1 MNTARHWIAA
11 LSVTFALSGLAF
23 AADDKKSTEK
33 KADAPKAAEK
43 KAEPAK
49 KEEPKKAEPAK
60 KPEAPKAEPKKE
72 EPKKAEPKKDDKKPA
87 DQPAAAAPGQVS
99 FVKDVAPILI
109 KNCMACH
116 GPRDPKG
123 QYQLHTYEAFAKSGE
138 SGEASVKPGK
148 PAESY
153 LYTLVASNDASDRMP
168 KDADPLKKEQIELI
182 KKWIEQGAKFDGPS
196 AKAELVQIVP
206 KQPHQSAPEK
216 YRVPVAVTAV
226 AFNPAGTELAVAGYH
241 EVTIWD
247 AAKGTLS
254 RRIGNV
260 DERVYGLAYSPD
272 GKTLAVASGT
282 PGQTGEIALYDP
294 ASGKLT
300 KSLAT
305 LGDVVFC
312 VAYNTAG
319 TKLAACAADRS
330 IRVFDVAKG
339 AQERLIEDHAD
350 WVMTVAF
357 DPEGNR
363 LVSGSRDKTS
373 KVFDLKTGEAVA
385 TFPGHSETVYCA
397 AFTADGKNVVSGGAD
412 KKVHTWNPADG
423 KAVGNVAGFGGDVYK
438 LVMRKDKFYTS
449 SGDKNGRQHELADRK
464 ILKTYAGVGDYAFA
478 LDQHE
483 ATKRVAVGGFDGQ
496 VVVFDLDK
504 DKDNVVAKFIA
515 APGYTPPAAS
525 AQAKK

>member
-1 MNTARHWIAA
+1 MNTTRTWFAG
-11 LSVTFALSGLAF
+11 LLVTLAVSGLAIG
-23 AADDKKSTEK
+23 ADDKKASEK
-33 KADAPKAAEK
+33 KPDAPKAAEK

-49 KEEPKKAEPAK
+49 SAAPAK
-60 KPEAPKAEPKKE
+60 KD
-72 EPKKAEPKKDDKKPA
+72 EPKKAEPKKEEKKPEA
-87 DQPAAAAPGQVS
+87 KPAEKKPEPAKPAAAAAPGQVS

-123 QYQLHTYEAFAKSGE
+123 QYQLHTHEAFAKSGE
-138 SGEASVKPGK
+138 SGEAAVKAGK
-148 PAESY
+148 PSESY
-153 LYTLVASNDASDRMP
+153 LFTLIASKDASDRMP
-168 KDADPLKKEQIELI
+168 KDADPLPPAQIELI
-182 KKWIEQGAKFDGPS
+182 RKWIEQGAKFDGPS

-206 KQPHQSAPEK
+206 KQPHQAAPEK

-226 AFNPAGTELAVAGYH
+226 AFNPAGSELAVAGYH

-247 AAKGTLS
+247 AAKGTLL

-282 PGQTGEIALYDP
+282 PGQTGEVALYDP
-294 ASGKLT
+294 ASGKQT

-312 VAYNTAG
+312 VAYNTVG

-357 DPEGNR
+357 DAEGNR

-385 TFPGHSETVYCA
+385 TYPGHSETVYTA
-397 AFTADGKNVVSGGAD
+397 AFTADGKQVVSGGGD

-423 KAVGNVAGFGGDVYK
+423 KQVGNLGGFGGDVYK

-449 SGDKNGRQHELADRK
+449 SGDKSGRQHELADRK
-464 ILKTYAGVGDYAFA
+464 ILKTYAGLGDYAFA
-478 LDQHE
+478 LDEHE

-496 VVVFDLDK
+496 VFIFDLEK
-504 DKDNVVAKFIA
+504 EKDNVVAKFYA
-515 APGYTPPAAS
+515 APGYTPAA
-525 AQAKK
+525 ATQQAKK